1 MIWTYIIA
9 SLTILILCVL
19 FIPMRLKITCEL
31 NTDFDKKEK
40 EEDLNTLN
48 NISIYILYYIKVAN
62 INAKNVQKA
71 KSSKKITGKVI
82 FNIIYKLILEFLNF
96 QKMNDA
102 LLTKKD
108 LKKFSNSI
116 YFEKIH
122 LNLGINFKNVLTNV
136 YAISVLNAL
145 INMYFAQNIN
155 KINLEDTS
163 YLTFISNKMFNIKI
177 DSIIRFK
184 LVNTIIVII
193 KVFFKFRKVVKKN
206 GTRRTSNRKF
216 NDDSY
221 DFA

>member
-1 MIWTYIIA
+1 MIWTYIITFL
-9 SLTILILCVL
+9 SLLILCVL
-19 FIPMRLKITCEL
+19 FIPMRLKITYEL

-48 NISIYILYYIKVAN
+48 NISVYILYYIKVAN

-82 FNIIYKLILEFLNF
+82 FDIIYKLILEFLNF

-108 LKKFSNSI
+108 LKKFSDSI
-116 YFEKIH
+116 YFEKMH
-122 LNLGINFKNVLTNV
+122 LNLGINFKNILTNV
-136 YAISVLNAL
+136 YAISILNAL
-145 INMYFAQNIN
+145 INMYFAKNIN
-155 KINLEDTS
+155 KINLEDTR

>member
-136 YAISVLNAL
+136 YAISLLNTL
-145 INMYFAQNIN
+145 INMYFAQNID
-155 KINLEDTS
+155 KINL
-163 YLTFISNKMFNIKI
+163 
-177 DSIIRFK
+177 
-184 LVNTIIVII
+184 
-193 KVFFKFRKVVKKN
+193 
-206 GTRRTSNRKF
+206 
-216 NDDSY
+216 
-221 DFA
+221 

>member
-1 MIWTYIIA
+1 MIWTYIITFL
-9 SLTILILCVL
+9 SLLILCVL
-19 FIPMRLKITCEL
+19 FIPMRLKIMYEL

-48 NISIYILYYIKVAN
+48 NISVYILYYIKVAN

-82 FNIIYKLILEFLNF
+82 FDIIYRLILEFLNF

-108 LKKFSNSI
+108 LKKFSDSI
-116 YFEKIH
+116 YFEKMH
-122 LNLGINFKNVLTNV
+122 LNLGINFKNILTNV
-136 YAISVLNAL
+136 YAILVLNAL

-206 GTRRTSNRKF
+206 GTGRTSNRKF